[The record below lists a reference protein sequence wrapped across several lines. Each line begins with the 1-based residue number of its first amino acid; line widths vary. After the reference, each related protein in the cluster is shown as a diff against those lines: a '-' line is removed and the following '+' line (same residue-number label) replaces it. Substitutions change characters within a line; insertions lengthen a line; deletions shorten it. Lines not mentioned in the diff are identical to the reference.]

1 VVETTETRGTVEL
14 EYRGWYAGAD
24 TQERRDSLQ
33 DYART
38 TYRAKEMTRYR
49 HTASNDFSSFYSM
62 TLDIKDSPV
71 GTTDLNSAAVGVSL
85 GNIAA
90 RLPTFFSEQLGDE
103 ETSDPRHQDV
113 VFEPYFIEW
122 HYRVHAPDGFVP
134 RELPAGGTQELGPA
148 RLTSDFAVKDG
159 VVQANWRF
167 DMVKG
172 RYTPA
177 EAEAFVKAVREL
189 KRRDV
194 QILAFDHQ
202 GAALRADG
210 DFKGSLEVYR
220 TLVAKHPKQAV
231 HRLRNAYALLDAGLG
246 KRAQQEAQAATR
258 LDPQYALAWKAQGWM
273 LQHDAVGRRF
283 GAGFDRA
290 GAIAAYRKARALDPE
305 NVDIAADL
313 GVLLEHDDRGERYAD
328 KASLELAVTE
338 YQARAQLL
346 GDVRKSDRYSDNLY
360 YSLLYLGRFG
370 EARDLLRKE
379 NPTNTRRALT
389 LAAIAGADGS
399 ARAIEAARDIAGS
412 ETDRRTALKSAGGI
426 LTNLREY
433 RPAADLIEASAR
445 GQSTTAAD
453 TQRIALL
460 RKLAPAERNDIPVT
474 DPRSVVLRSF
484 SLLLSATDRA
494 DDFRKLTSRHAR
506 EGVDADEDYANARR
520 AMYSALTRQ
529 EMPYDVAADLVYGN
543 LRVTLEGD
551 DARGYRAQVRGSG
564 TSVNYF
570 VVKED
575 SQYKLLAV
583 SPMIGSLARAALDEL
598 NTGDVEG
605 ARQWLDWARL
615 EQRVTNSEDPLV
627 GYSFSRF
634 WTVGGQAD
642 AIDMRSAAA
651 MLLADSGMS
660 DVALPLLQ
668 AAQSAARTEAEKL
681 ALDLSLARVYQDKD
695 DWARLDEVAARL
707 LKAWPN
713 SGLAFHYQQW
723 ARINQKRWDEVTA
736 AARERLARM
745 PEDVTA
751 TRVLVESADARGA
764 FAEMMAVMEPVIA
777 SPRATSVEYNEYAW
791 MSLLQRPVSDKAVEY
806 ARQAYDETQG
816 RESPI
821 AHTLACVYAATGKP
835 REARDLLMKNRT
847 GTADPLDDSLWFGY
861 GLVAEAYGDTES
873 ARDYFAH
880 VSKPKKSRIPST
892 SLYAMAQQRLKAL

>member
-1 VVETTETRGTVEL
+1 
-14 EYRGWYAGAD
+14 
-24 TQERRDSLQ
+24 
-33 DYART
+33 
-38 TYRAKEMTRYR
+38 
-49 HTASNDFSSFYSM
+49 
-62 TLDIKDSPV
+62 
-71 GTTDLNSAAVGVSL
+71 
-85 GNIAA
+85 
-90 RLPTFFSEQLGDE
+90 
-103 ETSDPRHQDV
+103 
-113 VFEPYFIEW
+113 
-122 HYRVHAPDGFVP
+122 
-134 RELPAGGTQELGPA
+134 
-148 RLTSDFAVKDG
+148 
-159 VVQANWRF
+159 
-167 DMVKG
+167 
-172 RYTPA
+172 
-177 EAEAFVKAVREL
+177 
-189 KRRDV
+189 
-194 QILAFDHQ
+194 
-202 GAALRADG
+202 
-210 DFKGSLEVYR
+210 
-220 TLVAKHPKQAV
+220 
-231 HRLRNAYALLDAGLG
+231 
-246 KRAQQEAQAATR
+246 
-258 LDPQYALAWKAQGWM
+258 
-273 LQHDAVGRRF
+273 
-283 GAGFDRA
+283 
-290 GAIAAYRKARALDPE
+290 
-305 NVDIAADL
+305 
-313 GVLLEHDDRGERYAD
+313 
-328 KASLELAVTE
+328 
-338 YQARAQLL
+338 
-346 GDVRKSDRYSDNLY
+346 
-360 YSLLYLGRFG
+360 
-370 EARDLLRKE
+370 
-379 NPTNTRRALT
+379 
-389 LAAIAGADGS
+389 
-399 ARAIEAARDIAGS
+399 
-412 ETDRRTALKSAGGI
+412 
-426 LTNLREY
+426 
-433 RPAADLIEASAR
+433 
-445 GQSTTAAD
+445 
-453 TQRIALL
+453 
-460 RKLAPAERNDIPVT
+460 
-474 DPRSVVLRSF
+474 
-484 SLLLSATDRA
+484 
-494 DDFRKLTSRHAR
+494 
-506 EGVDADEDYANARR
+506 
-520 AMYSALTRQ
+520 
-529 EMPYDVAADLVYGN
+529 VYGN

-660 DVALPLLQ
+660 DVALPLLL

-835 REARDLLMKNRT
+835 REARDLLMKNRA